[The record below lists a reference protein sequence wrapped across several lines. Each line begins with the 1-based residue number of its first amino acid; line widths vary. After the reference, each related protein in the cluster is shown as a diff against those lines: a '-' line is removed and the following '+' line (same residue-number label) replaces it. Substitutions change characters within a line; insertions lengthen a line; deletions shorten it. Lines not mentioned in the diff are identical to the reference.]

1 VSWGVTKIGL
11 HLAKVL
17 SWNPTKSDRTEKFR
31 YIDLS
36 SVNKNTKTV
45 CLNDSP
51 FILPKDSPS
60 RARQIVNVNDVILS
74 TVRPNLNGV
83 AIIPKSLENATASTG
98 YCILRV
104 NGKSLDSRYLY
115 YWVQTNL
122 FINDMTRKATGAN
135 YPAVS
140 DKIIKESLIPIPFPN
155 DIDKSLVDQKRIANI
170 LDKAEELRKKRRY
183 SISLTA
189 DFLHSVFLD
198 MFGDPVTNPKN
209 WQTNS
214 TKFGLETI
222 KSGWSAM
229 GNNYPCDK
237 DELGVLKISAV
248 TSGIF
253 KPEEN
258 KFVDSTIIP
267 KDKKLIFPN
276 KGDLLFSRANTREL
290 VAATCIVTKSRSDV
304 FLPDKLWSIKTDTEK
319 LLPEF
324 LHFMV
329 QQPKFKDR
337 LTAQA
342 TGSSGSMLNISKA
355 KFEDSIAIFPPIEL
369 QKKFRNIFW
378 QVNKLTNLSNNSME
392 NLTNNFNSLSQK
404 AFAGEL

>member
-1 VSWGVTKIGL
+1 MSWPLIRLGEVCTTTQGVQITKA
-11 HLAKVL
+11 H
-17 SWNPTKSDRTEKFR
+17 TFTESYK
-31 YIDLS
+31 
-36 SVNKNTKTV
+36 
-45 CLNDSP
+45 
-51 FILPKDSPS
+51 
-60 RARQIVNVNDVILS
+60 
-74 TVRPNLNGV
+74 G
-83 AIIPKSLENATASTG
+83 G
-98 YCILRV
+98 Y
-104 NGKSLDSRYLY
+104 RYLY
-115 YWVQTNL
+115 IAD
-122 FINDMTRKATGAN
+122 F
-135 YPAVS
+135 VS
-140 DKIIKESLIPIPFPN
+140 DKKLSFVDDLHEHKKVTENDLVMANTGSPGRVFKGKTGILSNNLFKISFDLNEIDRDYLYFILSSNVFQITLQGQMKGGIQKHLGHQTIARQELPIPPL
-155 DIDKSLVDQKRIANI
+155 IEQKRIATI
-170 LDKAEELRKKRRY
+170 LTKAYELVQKRQQA
-183 SISLTA
+183 IKLKDELLKA
-189 DFLHSVFLD
+189 IFLD
-198 MFGDPVTNPKN
+198 MFGDPVINPKS
-209 WQTNS
+209 WRT
-214 TKFGLETI
+214 ERI
-222 KSGWSAM
+222 KYGVEVIKAGWSAM
-229 GNNYPCDK
+229 GANYPCDV
-237 DELGVLKISAV
+237 DQRGVLKISAV

-258 KFVDSTIIP
+258 KFVDPTIIP
-267 KDKKLIFPN
+267 KEKKLIFPN

-304 FLPDKLWSIKTDTEK
+304 FLPDKLWSIKTDIEK

-342 TGSSGSMLNISKA
+342 TGTSGSMLNISKA